1 MFFLFFVMQK
11 VTVFRIRIT
20 LYESRFE
27 IYFLRERLLS
37 FKRNRVGR
45 NSMEGMSFR
54 CSCGKTNR
62 FVCRRLKW
70 EYKPSIIAV
79 VVQWCAL
86 SRPQIKNVDVIL
98 KNDLKLSNYLNE
110 WHFLWPKKLAV
121 HKNTRVCVHKRRL
134 VCAKDQN
141 LACIKAANYIKKIKK
156 PLKPRYRFSFTIYNQ
171 HLAIYKLFG
180 QWYSYSMLQHGQTH

>member
-1 MFFLFFVMQK
+1 MLRCQKHWLPLFCILKSTSQTKLKQVHAQHKFVVNQTNINILCVCFFLFFVMQK

-62 FVCRRLKW
+62 FVCRRLK
-70 EYKPSIIAV
+70 
-79 VVQWCAL
+79 
-86 SRPQIKNVDVIL
+86 
-98 KNDLKLSNYLNE
+98 
-110 WHFLWPKKLAV
+110 
-121 HKNTRVCVHKRRL
+121 
-134 VCAKDQN
+134 
-141 LACIKAANYIKKIKK
+141 
-156 PLKPRYRFSFTIYNQ
+156 
-171 HLAIYKLFG
+171 
-180 QWYSYSMLQHGQTH
+180 